1 MITMKRAFN
10 LSANIENGFVKGSH
24 YIVTP
29 NAKKAISHIVN
40 GFRSGLHSYTI
51 IGTYGTGKSSFLL
64 ALESDLLRNK
74 QEPLLFDPRTLS
86 DATNY
91 EILNIVGDYSEL
103 ITILQHKLNNAR
115 SGESIIDALNRY
127 YKECQKQ
134 GKFLVIVIDEF
145 GKILEH
151 AAKNNPEKE
160 LYFLQQLAEYV
171 NNSSRQILLLT
182 TLHQNFGSYAKSLN
196 EEQKNEWKKVKG
208 RFMEVAFVEPV
219 EQLLHLASVQL
230 QEESKPAACTN
241 AKNLHR
247 LAVETGFVAKD
258 FEESTALQL
267 YPLDIFSAYV
277 VTSAIQRYG
286 QNERSLFSFLSA
298 RGEDSVLDFCPEDRL
313 TYNLAKVYDY
323 ITYTFQS
330 TLSDANAD
338 SMSWAT
344 IRNSIERV
352 ETKKWESDEQSL
364 VAIRLI
370 KALGLLNI
378 FGNAGFR
385 FDIQQFSCYA
395 KWAMNIPKADNIIQR
410 LVEMKIVRFAE
421 YKERL
426 VLFEGTD
433 INLEAEFHEAG
444 LIVPRPIYF
453 VDRLNHFFH
462 QRIAP
467 VKAHFYQKGTPRFF
481 DYKILETPEK
491 TTPEGDTDGYIELI
505 FSTKKNALKEL
516 QDYSTNM
523 DSAIVFAFFKE
534 TESLVNHL
542 YNIDKYEYLLDK
554 VVVETDNV
562 ARGEFK
568 KLLEYEQDL
577 LNKELSDSLFSYSDK
592 VVWIYNGE
600 EKNIHSHRDFNKL
613 LSRVCDEVYCKTPV
627 MNNELFNRHKLSGSI
642 STARKNYLS
651 ALIEHNT
658 EEDLGFS
665 KDKFPPEKTIYYS
678 LLKDTG
684 LHRNGVFS
692 DVDIKEGFRPL
703 WDASEEFLQSTVNKP
718 RRISELIG
726 ILTDKP
732 YKVKQGLLD
741 FWIPTYLY
749 IRRQDFALYDATRGS
764 FIPNVNME
772 FFDLLQKHPRDYQV
786 KKFAIDGV
794 KLNFFNQYRR
804 YVNLGD
810 EFSISTQS
818 FIETIKPFLHFY
830 VRLNDYTKHTRKFN
844 HRSTMRFRD
853 VLAKAK
859 DPEQAFFEDL
869 PDALGFDRAKMKDKQ
884 TINEYGQVIE
894 RAIRELRTCYTNLID
909 RIEERLV
916 DEFRLDSGDYSEY
929 ITEIHQRL
937 ANVKTHLLTG
947 KQKEFYHHVMTEYDN
962 RTQWYQSICYT
973 ILDQRL
979 DTLRDEQEDKLVDD
993 LVYMF
998 RECEKYSDIS
1008 RRIKDSDSSDAY
1020 SFDMVTNQG
1029 TNIRT
1034 QTYIL
1039 PEKDKKKSSE
1049 LEEKINHI
1057 LSGNNNVDVCTLLS
1071 LLNKKINE

>member
-1 MITMKRAFN
+1 MKRAFN
-10 LSANIENGFVKGSH
+10 LSANIENGFAEGSH

-40 GFRSGLHSYTI
+40 GFNSGVHSYTI

-64 ALESDLLRNK
+64 AMEADMLQSRK
-74 QEPLLFDPRTLS
+74 KHVLFDPHTLS
-86 DATNY
+86 RTDNY
-91 EILNIVGDYSEL
+91 EILNIVGDYCEL
-103 ITILQHKLNNAR
+103 LTILQRKLNNIK
-115 SGESIIDALNRY
+115 SGESIIDAFNRY
-127 YKECQKQ
+127 YKECQKR

-160 LYFLQQLAEYV
+160 LYFLQQFAEYI
-171 NNSSRQILLLT
+171 NDPSRQILLLT
-182 TLHQNFGSYAKSLN
+182 TLHQNFGSYAKNLT

-208 RFMEVAFVEPV
+208 RFMEVAFVEPI

-230 QEESKPAACTN
+230 QEESKPVAGTN

-258 FEESTALQL
+258 FEESAALLL
-267 YPLDIFSAYV
+267 YPLDLFSAYAI
-277 VTSAIQRYG
+277 TSAIQRYG

-298 RGEDSVLDFCPEDRL
+298 RGEDSVLDFYPEERL
-313 TYNLAKVYDY
+313 TYNLTKVYDY
-323 ITYTFQS
+323 ITYNYQS
-330 TLSDANAD
+330 SLNDANAD

-344 IRNSIERV
+344 IQHSIERV
-352 ETKKWESDEQSL
+352 ETIEWDSDEQL
-364 VAIRLI
+364 LTAINLI
-370 KALGLLNI
+370 KALGLMNI
-378 FGNAGFR
+378 FGNAGFQL
-385 FDIQQFSCYA
+385 DIQQFSRYA
-395 KWAMNIPKADNIIQR
+395 KWAMNISKADDAIRR
-410 LVEMKIVRFAE
+410 LIDLQIVRYAE

-433 INLEAEFHEAG
+433 IDLEAEFHEAG
-444 LIVPRPIYF
+444 LRVPRPIYF
-453 VDRLNHFFH
+453 VDRLSHFFN

-481 DYKILETPEK
+481 DYKILEAPER
-491 TTPEGDTDGYIELI
+491 TTPDGDTDGYIELV
-505 FSTKKNALKEL
+505 FSTKKNALKDL
-516 QDYSTNM
+516 KDYSVAT
-523 DSAIVFAFFKE
+523 DIAIVFAFFKE
-534 TESLVNHL
+534 TENLVNHL
-542 YNIDKYEYLLDK
+542 YNIDKYEYLLK
-554 VVVETDNV
+554 QVVVETDKV

-568 KLLEYEQDL
+568 KLLEHEQDL
-577 LNKELSDSLFSYSDK
+577 LNKELSDSLFSYNDK

-600 EKNIHSHRDFNKL
+600 EQSIHSHRDFNKL
-613 LSRVCDEVYCKTPV
+613 LSRVCDEVYSKTPV
-627 MNNELFNRHKLSGSI
+627 MNNELFNRFKLSGSI
-642 STARKNYLS
+642 STARKNYLA
-651 ALIEHNT
+651 ALIEHNA
-658 EEDLGFS
+658 EEDLGFH

-684 LHRNGVFS
+684 LHKNGEFS
-692 DVDIKEGFRPL
+692 DVDIKDGFRPL
-703 WDASEEFLQSTVNKP
+703 WDASEEFLKSTVNKP

-741 FWIPTYLY
+741 FWIPTYLF

-786 KKFAIDGV
+786 KKFAVDGV
-794 KLNFFNQYRR
+794 KLSFFNQYRR
-804 YVNLGD
+804 FVNLGD

-818 FIETIKPFLHFY
+818 FIETIKPFLSFY
-830 VRLNDYTKHTRKFN
+830 VRLNDYAKHTRKFN

-869 PDALGFDRAKMKDKQ
+869 PDALGFDRAKMKDEQ

-916 DEFRLDSGDYSEY
+916 DEFGLDSGDYSEY
-929 ITEIHQRL
+929 ITEIRQRL

-979 DTLRDEQEDKLVDD
+979 DTMRDEQEDKLVDD
-993 LVYMF
+993 LIYML

-1008 RRIKDSDSSDAY
+1008 RRMKDSDNSDAY

-1029 TNIRT
+1029 ANIRT
-1034 QTYIL
+1034 QTFIL

-1049 LEEKINHI
+1049 LEDKINRI

-1071 LLNKKINE
+1071 ILNKKINK